1 MIDEKAIEGTIHE
14 AFYKLKEG
22 TETSY
27 YWQEGSRILPD
38 RMSISVG
45 AELSHA
51 QKKGRMLAE
60 EIIGEVKGRFKKV
73 EQSPLKQHPPFDI
86 HSKIF
91 KPELTPS
98 VMGYAIIG
106 ISNEEGK
113 ISRDSE
119 EGLAAICNA
128 GEGVL
133 HIYFCAGVTNPTEK
147 ECVLAIIDRKEKGMA
162 DMATPSGYKPIDFKE
177 AINSAAKIVESDEL
191 SNEKL
196 EK

>member
-1 MIDEKAIEGTIHE
+1 MIDLEAIKTTIHE

-22 TETSY
+22 TETSF
-27 YWQEGSRILPD
+27 YWQEGSTILPN
-38 RMSISVG
+38 RLSISIG

-60 EIIGEVKGRFKKV
+60 EIIGEVKGTFKKV
-73 EQSPLKQHPPFDI
+73 EQSPLKQHPPFYI

-91 KPELTPS
+91 RPELSPS
-98 VMGYAIIG
+98 VIGYAIIG

-128 GEGVL
+128 GDGVL
-133 HIYFCAGVTNPTEK
+133 HIYFCAGITNPAEK
-147 ECVLAIIDRKEKGMA
+147 EILLAFIDQKEKGMA
-162 DMATPSGYKPIDFKE
+162 SATPVGYKPIDFEE

>member
-1 MIDEKAIEGTIHE
+1 MIDEETIESTIHE
-14 AFYKLKEG
+14 AFYSLKEG

-38 RMSISVG
+38 RMSISFG

-60 EIIGEVKGRFKKV
+60 EIIGEIKGSFKKV
-73 EQSPLKQHPPFDI
+73 EQSPLKQHPPFSI

-91 KPELTPS
+91 RPELSPS
-98 VMGYAIIG
+98 LLGYAIIG
-106 ISNEEGK
+106 ISNEAGK

-128 GEGVL
+128 GDGVL
-133 HIYFCAGVTNPTEK
+133 HIYFCAGITNPTEK
-147 ECVLAIIDRKEKGMA
+147 ERLLAIIDRKEKGIA
-162 DMATPSGYKPIDFKE
+162 GMATPSGYKPIDFEE
-177 AINSAAKIVESDEL
+177 AINSAAKIWENGKL
-191 SNEKL
+191 SNENP

>member
-1 MIDEKAIEGTIHE
+1 MIDQETIESTIHE
-14 AFYKLKEG
+14 AFYKLKAG

-38 RMSISVG
+38 RMSISFG

-60 EIIGEVKGRFKKV
+60 EVIGEVKGTFKKV
-73 EQSPLKQHPPFDI
+73 EQSPLKQHPPFYI

-91 KPELTPS
+91 RPELSPS
-98 VMGYAIIG
+98 VLGYGIIG

-119 EGLAAICNA
+119 EGLVAFCNA

-133 HIYFCAGVTNPTEK
+133 HIYFCAGISTPSEK
-147 ECVLAIIDRKEKGMA
+147 ELVLDYVSQKEKGMA
-162 DMATPSGYKPIDFKE
+162 EATPVGYKNDRLQGSHQIQPQRYDK
-177 AINSAAKIVESDEL
+177 
-191 SNEKL
+191 
-196 EK
+196 